1 MNKLFI
7 SNQTHN
13 PICKKSGKKQ
23 FCCCDDIMRF
33 FHVIILSRNIGHP
46 EWLLN
51 WKESRKMNNWVT
63 KWCNLKP
70 NGRKH
75 ACYVSKEPTLHTPF
89 SKSSLWPPFTF
100 VLRSCPRKWRR
111 RDYKWCF
118 TISAPLPPPLCVQLT
133 LLISFAVS
141 VSTIYF
147 SWSRRPKWNH
157 AEIAGRQHESGKWRV
172 GRNLNVMQAWNHRWR
187 FKQHDKT
194 GFPAAQ
200 IQPQY
205 FICWSAMPFFSS
217 RRSSQIQRDEEAR
230 RLKFP
235 LAFQSVMWG
244 LYLSASRNRLLIND
258 WTAPVD

>member
-1 MNKLFI
+1 MLLSWWSIIHNGLFI

-23 FCCCDDIMRF
+23 FCCYDEIMWF
-33 FHVIILSRNIGHP
+33 FHVIILCRDIGQP
-46 EWLLN
+46 AWLLN
-51 WKESRKMNNWVT
+51 WKQSGKMNNWVT
-63 KWCNLKP
+63 KRYNLKP
-70 NGRKH
+70 NGRIH
-75 ACYVSKEPTLHTPF
+75 ACYVSTEPTLHPPF

-100 VLRSCPRKWRR
+100 VLGSCPRKWRR

-118 TISAPLPPPLCVQLT
+118 TISAPPLCVQLT

-172 GRNLNVMQAWNHRWR
+172 GRNLNVMQAWYHRWR

-194 GFPAAQ
+194 GVSSSSNSTSVFHLLIGHAILFIKTIKSNPAR
-200 IQPQY
+200 
-205 FICWSAMPFFSS
+205 W
-217 RRSSQIQRDEEAR
+217 RSTEAKISPCIPKRDVR
-230 RLKFP
+230 
-235 LAFQSVMWG
+235 SVSFC
-244 LYLSASRNRLLIND
+244 LSKSASN
-258 WTAPVD
+258 

>member
-1 MNKLFI
+1 MDRLGLYDSDALPQFSYEFIWIARTVGLGLCSSDVIVSQREGFENISLCCCFNDDQVFMNKLFI

-33 FHVIILSRNIGHP
+33 FHVIILSRNIGRP

-118 TISAPLPPPLCVQLT
+118 TISAPPPSP
-133 LLISFAVS
+133 S
-141 VSTIYF
+141 VCATHSAHFFCRLRFDYIFLMITTTEVEP
-147 SWSRRPKWNH
+147 RRDCWPAAWVW
-157 AEIAGRQHESGKWRV
+157 QMESG
-172 GRNLNVMQAWNHRWR
+172 
-187 FKQHDKT
+187 
-194 GFPAAQ
+194 
-200 IQPQY
+200 
-205 FICWSAMPFFSS
+205 S
-217 RRSSQIQRDEEAR
+217 
-230 RLKFP
+230 
-235 LAFQSVMWG
+235 
-244 LYLSASRNRLLIND
+244 
-258 WTAPVD
+258 